1 VIADGEKQVEA
12 QLLPS
17 DFWYGFVSKS
27 KAAATLIAS
36 SLIVLIGT
44 LL

>member
-27 KAAATLIAS
+27 NAATLIAS

-44 LL
+44 FL